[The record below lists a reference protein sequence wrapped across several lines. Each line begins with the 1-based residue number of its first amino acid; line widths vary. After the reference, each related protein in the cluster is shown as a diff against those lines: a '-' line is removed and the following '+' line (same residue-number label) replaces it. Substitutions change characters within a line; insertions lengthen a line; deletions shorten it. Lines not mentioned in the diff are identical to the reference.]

1 MASQKRVLTII
12 QEAGYEPIEG
22 KGIIV
27 KYAQENLSAKIAK
40 FFRMEYYVLHL
51 CKNEIVFVPFNT
63 ITAGLKSEV
72 SLAIPYSKI
81 QSVTLKEDFLNYII
95 TVTTDNGVLN
105 LTAQQKEL
113 SDFRSTAVLAYGGL
127 DFSNWHKR
135 NMDETLTAL
144 TSIHN

>member
-40 FFRMEYYVLHL
+40 FFSMEYYVLHL

-81 QSVTLKEDFLNYII
+81 QSVTLKEDFFELHYYSNNGQRCFEFNRTAKRIERFSFYCSACLRWFGFFKLAQKKYGRNINS
-95 TVTTDNGVLN
+95 TD
-105 LTAQQKEL
+105 KY
-113 SDFRSTAVLAYGGL
+113 S
-127 DFSNWHKR
+127 
-135 NMDETLTAL
+135 
-144 TSIHN
+144 